1 MILEEAV
8 TLSNGVEI
16 PKIGLGTWMIP
27 NSDAKDAVKNAVSL
41 GYRHIDTAQVYLNE
55 EGVGKGINSCGVS
68 REELFVTS
76 KVAAEIKN
84 YSDAKKS
91 IDETLKRINLDY
103 IDLMLIHCPQPWEE
117 FRGEKRYFAENKEVW
132 KALEEAYEEKKV
144 RSIGVSNFLIDDLE
158 NIFTDCKI
166 KPMVNQFLTHIS
178 ETPLDLIEF
187 CKKENIVCEAYSPIA
202 HGKML
207 NNPIISEFASKY
219 GVSVARFCIRY
230 TLQLGMVS
238 LPKTANPDRMKENI
252 QVDFEI
258 TEKDMEKLKKLKF

>member
-1 MILEEAV
+1 MILNETF

-27 NSDAKDAVKNAVSL
+27 NSDAEEAVKNAVSL

-55 EGVGKGINSCGVS
+55 EGVGKGINSCKIK
-68 REELFVTS
+68 REDLFVTS

-84 YSDAKKS
+84 YKDAKKS
-91 IDETLKRINLDY
+91 IDETLERINLDY
-103 IDLMLIHCPQPWEE
+103 LDLLLIHCPQPWAE
-117 FRGEKRYFAENKEVW
+117 FRGEKRYFDENKEVW
-132 KALEEAYEEKKV
+132 KALEEAYFEKKV
-144 RSIGVSNFLIDDLE
+144 RSIGVSNFLIDDLK
-158 NIFTDCKI
+158 NIFTDCKV

-178 ETPLDLIEF
+178 ETPLDLIDF

-207 NNPIISEFASKY
+207 NNPTVLEFASKY

-230 TLQLGMVS
+230 TLQLGMVT
-238 LPKTANPDRMKENI
+238 LPKTVSAGRMKENCE
-252 QVDFEI
+252 VDFEI
-258 TEKDMEKLKKLKF
+258 SAEDMEILKKIKF